1 MYACAAP
8 GRPVSLVPGERRALE
23 FKLAK
28 LNKKL
33 DKAKGRG
40 ETAKVSMMCAR
51 AISLLMSFYSACLHP
66 SAVVSPPPISQRS
79 RAHG

>member
-40 ETAKVSMMCAR
+40 ETAKVRCR
-51 AISLLMSFYSACLHP
+51 
-66 SAVVSPPPISQRS
+66 
-79 RAHG
+79 